1 MSIPNRF
8 EWTRVPGIGPG
19 PETLGDLRGR
29 TVVEIGCGSGHN
41 LAHLVVHR
49 GARGIGIDHDPA
61 KIGRATSFYGHLTGI
76 DFHLADAADKLN
88 ALPPSSVDVCL
99 SIFGA
104 LSFSDPGPILSA
116 TARALK
122 PTALLALT
130 LRADEHHDHVLI
142 LSRKAG
148 TEPCRAYT

>member
-1 MSIPNRF
+1 MNIPNRF
-8 EWTRVPGIGPG
+8 EWTRVPGTGPG
-19 PETLGDLRGR
+19 SEMLGDLRGR

-41 LAHLVVHR
+41 LAHLVLHR
-49 GARGIGIDHDPA
+49 GARGIGIDRDPA
-61 KIGRATSFYGHLTGI
+61 KIERATRFYGHLTGVE
-76 DFHLADAADKLN
+76 FHLADAAYKLN

-122 PTALLALT
+122 PKGLLALT
-130 LRADEHHDHVLI
+130 LRADDDHDKVLI
-142 LSRKAG
+142 LSRKAD
-148 TEPCRAYT
+148 TKQCHAST